1 MQKSELSGEWVR
13 KQVEAQAILGH
24 GQLLQLT
31 AEQSH
36 AARTSLLLPPP
47 SQKQDRK
54 THFKAKRYHGGS
66 CQKERVEDEA
76 VGEVDC
82 LSPYKVGS
90 KSMLI
95 WS

>member
-13 KQVEAQAILGH
+13 KQVEAWAILGC
-24 GQLLQLT
+24 GQQSQPT

-36 AARTSLLLPPP
+36 AARTSLLLPLP

-54 THFKAKRYHGGS
+54 TRFKAKRYRGGS
-66 CQKERVEDEA
+66 CQKEHVEDET
-76 VGEVDC
+76 VGEVGC
-82 LSPYKVGS
+82 LSPYKAGS
-90 KSMLI
+90 ESMLI